1 MIRKFT
7 FGFFVVALA
16 LLASCNKAEDMSANQ
31 GEKVTVNYRVSLED
45 TAAVTKD
52 GNAAP
57 DGTAEYGKGAE
68 IDKVRCLVYTVEDE
82 GYTLFTSEEVD
93 YISGAPIEFSPEFF
107 RNQEYKI
114 AFVAYDTE
122 AYTIIDEDAL
132 ISYRMIP
139 ETEGSSNM
147 IYPVLQPEQYDA
159 FTYVG
164 DVTFGGTNANV
175 TLVRPF
181 ALWKIYTADEDID
194 SSTDLGATLKSASV
208 KANVNT
214 SFNLLNGTFADQV
227 EMTFARDF
235 PADDSQTFKDAAN
248 NDVRYTLI
256 SAQYI
261 MPSGNVDAD
270 LKIFADQNNCV
281 SELSIPNVPTQANSK
296 VNIYGRLAT
305 SEKTFSITLDF
316 GIQDNPSQPE
326 INR

>member
-68 IDKVRCLVYTVEDE
+68 IDQVRCLVYTVEDE
-82 GYTLFTSEEVD
+82 GYTLFTSDEVD

-107 RNQEYKI
+107 RNQQYKI
-114 AFVAYDTE
+114 VFIAYDTD
-122 AYTIIDEDAL
+122 AYVVSEKAVMT
-132 ISYRMIP
+132 YK
-139 ETEGSSNM
+139 TGSANM
-147 IYPVLQPEQYDA
+147 VFPVLAPEKYDA
-159 FTYVG
+159 FTYAG
-164 DVTFGGTNANV
+164 DVSFSGADANV

-181 ALWKIYTADEDID
+181 SLWKIYTADEDIT
-194 SSTDLGATLKSASV
+194 SSTTLGATLESASV
-208 KANVNT
+208 TATVNT
-214 SFNLLNGTFADQV
+214 SYDVLNGAFADPV
-227 EMTFARDF
+227 EMTFAREF

>member
-52 GNAAP
+52 GNATP

-68 IDKVRCLVYTVEDE
+68 IDMVRCLVYTVEDE
-82 GYTLFTSEEVD
+82 GYTLFTSEYVD

-114 AFVAYDTE
+114 VFIAYDTD
-122 AYTIIDEDAL
+122 AYVVSEKAVMT
-132 ISYRMIP
+132 YKMVP
-139 ETEGSSNM
+139 ET
-147 IYPVLQPEQYDA
+147 LAPEKYDA
-159 FTYVG
+159 FTYAG
-164 DVTFGGTNANV
+164 DVSFSGADANV

-181 ALWKIYTADEDID
+181 SLWKIYTADEDIT
-194 SSTDLGATLKSASV
+194 SSTTLGATLKSASV
-208 KANVNT
+208 TATVNT
-214 SFNLLNGTFADQV
+214 SYDVLKGAFASPV

-270 LKIFADQNNCV
+270 LKIYADQNNCV

>member
-1 MIRKFT
+1 MNKIT
-7 FGFFVVALA
+7 TIITIAAV
-16 LLASCNKAEDMSANQ
+16 LLAGACNKAEDISVNT
-31 GEKVTVNYRVSLED
+31 GEKVTVTYRVALD
-45 TAAVTKD
+45 DAAALTKD
-52 GNAAP
+52 AGAAT

-68 IDKVRCLVYTVEDE
+68 IDMVRCLVYTVEDE
-82 GYTLFTSEEVD
+82 GYTLFTSEYVD

-107 RNQEYKI
+107 RNQQYKI
-114 AFVAYDTE
+114 VFIAYDTD
-122 AYTIIDEDAL
+122 AYVVSEKAVMT
-132 ISYRMIP
+132 YKMVP
-139 ETEGSSNM
+139 ETGSANM
-147 IYPVLQPEQYDA
+147 VYPVLAPEKYDA
-159 FTYVG
+159 FTYAG
-164 DVTFGGTNANV
+164 DVSFSGADANV

-181 ALWKIYTADEDID
+181 SLWKIYTADEDIT
-194 SSTDLGATLKSASV
+194 SSTNLGATLESASV
-208 KANVNT
+208 TATVNT
-214 SFNLLNGTFADQV
+214 SYDVLNGAFASPV
-227 EMTFARDF
+227 EMTFAREF
-235 PADDSQTFKDAAN
+235 PADDSQTFKDAEN

-261 MPSGNVDAD
+261 MPSGNVSAD

>member
-68 IDKVRCLVYTVEDE
+68 IDMVRCLVYTVEDE
-82 GYTLFTSEEVD
+82 GYTLFTSDEVD

-107 RNQEYKI
+107 RNQQYKI
-114 AFVAYDTE
+114 VFIAYDTD
-122 AYTIIDEDAL
+122 AYVVSEKAIMT
-132 ISYRMIP
+132 YNMVP
-139 ETEGSSNM
+139 ETGSANM
-147 IYPVLQPEQYDA
+147 VYPVLAPEKYDA
-159 FTYVG
+159 FTYAG
-164 DVTFGGTNANV
+164 DVSFSGSDANV

-181 ALWKIYTADEDID
+181 SLWKIYTADEDIT
-194 SSTDLGATLKSASV
+194 SSTTLGATLESASV
-208 KANVNT
+208 TATVNT
-214 SFNLLNGTFADQV
+214 SYDVLKGAFASPV
-227 EMTFARDF
+227 EMTFNRDF
-235 PADDSQTFKDAAN
+235 PADDSQTFKDAEN

-270 LKIFADQNNCV
+270 LKIYADPNNCV